1 MQTWQTA
8 KTLILHAS
16 LKLRRAHYLGKSM
29 MVKAIM
35 GFLALILIWYLY
47 MLGLFLP
54 SLLEGFFPEQNI
66 LDSFFSL
73 LLYIYAGDLL
83 TRFFMQKIP
92 RQSIKPY
99 LVLPISRKFLSGFI
113 VARSWLSPLNFYLLA
128 LLIPFFR
135 TMSAMDSGYFSFW
148 HALAA
153 CFLLGALNHA
163 IIFWLKTWPNKWHKF
178 LLAAILIIFH
188 LGLGGVIDR
197 ELYMHIS
204 LHISRAFIS
213 GHPLVFIAII
223 CTIIALQLMSL
234 TGLRQSF
241 YSWAG
246 ESGNVE
252 LTGHNPMEKFFN
264 HIPVHG
270 HLWELEWKLITRNK
284 RARNNFYQYPLMIPL
299 LVFLLYNMTEETA
312 TGMAPVL
319 MMFMGSYGMYHLQFA
334 FSWESRFFDLLA
346 SKQLPMSTMITSRYY
361 FYVLLAIV
369 QFIIML
375 PFIIWINPGLLY
387 LLLAL
392 LFYITGP
399 VFALLFY
406 TGIGNSTRIDP
417 NGQSFFNAEGLSG
430 RLFIT
435 VLLIFMSILPV
446 FALAVALPLSY
457 LRSFSLLA
465 GFTGFVFMLFHR
477 RWIRAAA
484 HRFERAKHVYLN
496 KYREK

>member
-1 MQTWQTA
+1 MQASQTMT
-8 KTLILHAS
+8 TLLSHAW
-16 LKLRRAHYLGKSM
+16 LKFRRAHYFGKGVG
-29 MVKAIM
+29 VKALLV
-35 GFLALILIWYLY
+35 FLALILLWYLY
-47 MLGLFLP
+47 MLGLVLP
-54 SLLEGFFPEQNI
+54 NILGAIFPEKSM
-66 LDSFFSL
+66 LDAFFSL
-73 LLYIYAGDLL
+73 LLYVYAADLL
-83 TRFFMQKIP
+83 TRFFAQKIP
-92 RQSIKPY
+92 RQSIRAY
-99 LVLPISRKFLSGFI
+99 LPLPVSRRLLSRFI
-113 VARSWLSPLNFYLLA
+113 VFRSWLSPLNVYLLA
-128 LLIPFFR
+128 VLIPLFRALPETAAGSKPFWFALTGCILLI
-135 TMSAMDSGYFSFW
+135 
-148 HALAA
+148 
-153 CFLLGALNHA
+153 ALNHV
-163 IIFWLKTWPNKWHKF
+163 IIFWIKTWPNKWHKAA
-178 LLAAILIIFH
+178 LAAILISFH
-188 LGLGGVIDR
+188 LGVGGIIDR

-204 LHISRAFIS
+204 LKIGHAFMA
-213 GHPLVFIAII
+213 GHPLPFILTVFMII
-223 CTIIALQLMSL
+223 SFQFMALR
-234 TGLRQSF
+234 GLRQSF

-246 ESGNVE
+246 DAGQVE
-252 LTGHNPMEKFFN
+252 LTRNNPLEKFFN
-264 HIPVHG
+264 HIPVYG

-346 SKQLPMSTMITSRYY
+346 SKQLSMATMITSRYY
-361 FYVLLAIV
+361 FYGLLAMV
-369 QFIIML
+369 QFMIML
-375 PFIIWINPGLLY
+375 PFIIWINPGLLP

-392 LFYITGP
+392 LLYITGP

-435 VLLIFMSILPV
+435 VLLIFMSILPM
-446 FALAVALPLSY
+446 FALAVIMPLPY
-457 LRSFSLLA
+457 LQSFSLLA

-484 HRFERAKHVYLN
+484 RRFEKAKHIYLN